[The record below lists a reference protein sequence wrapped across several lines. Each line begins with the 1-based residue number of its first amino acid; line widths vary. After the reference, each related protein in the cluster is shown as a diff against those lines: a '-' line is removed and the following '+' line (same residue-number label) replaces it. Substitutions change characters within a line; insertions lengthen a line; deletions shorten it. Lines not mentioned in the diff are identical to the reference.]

1 MKEYLRAAREIKR
14 LQQDILKMVTDQPKT
29 STNTK
34 TRSAPE
40 ENAPG
45 NVHRIC
51 DYCHNTWHALN
62 DPGYGPRP
70 DHTLPFVPIVEWK
83 EHDATTKA
91 TQQEI
96 IEAETKR
103 LIEL

>member
-40 ENAPG
+40 ENEQLKCILLSLAWFVNG
-45 NVHRIC
+45 LLLSTLVV
-51 DYCHNTWHALN
+51 ALYLLL
-62 DPGYGPRP
+62 G
-70 DHTLPFVPIVEWK
+70 
-83 EHDATTKA
+83 A
-91 TQQEI
+91 
-96 IEAETKR
+96 
-103 LIEL
+103 